1 MPQGEGE
8 ASQELTQVSTKGLI
22 KCQRLRLGSQT
33 CKTLPRNVSNICM
46 MHVSLTLT
54 FTQVGTPDMY
64 ISLSGCPNA
73 TKVTKVYSIHT
84 QHVLAYVGPAFW

>member
-1 MPQGEGE
+1 
-8 ASQELTQVSTKGLI
+8 
-22 KCQRLRLGSQT
+22 
-33 CKTLPRNVSNICM
+33 M